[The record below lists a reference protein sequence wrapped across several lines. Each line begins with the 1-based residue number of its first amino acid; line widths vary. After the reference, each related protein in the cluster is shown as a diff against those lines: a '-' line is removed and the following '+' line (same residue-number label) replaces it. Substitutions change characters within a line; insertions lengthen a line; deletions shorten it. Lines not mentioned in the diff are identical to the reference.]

1 MPIEALSS
9 DQAFDNARH
18 NPNAKYPRPD
28 NGSERLFP
36 FPKPLC
42 RSSFE
47 ISANS
52 KIFTM
57 GSCFAREVDNAL
69 TKAGFT
75 VISRGLELATK
86 TLGLTSSDESLYNKY
101 TIHSILNEVRWA
113 LDPSQPYPEATALLE
128 VENGNWMDPQ
138 LGGREFTAPL
148 KEILLF
154 RKSYCDAMRRIADAD
169 VLVITLGLVEA
180 WFDSASGL
188 YLNTAPPRKLAK
200 QQPGRFQLHVLD
212 YPDIVA
218 ALEEIHALVT
228 AHGKPGVRFLFTV
241 SPVPLNLTFRGQDVL
256 VANSFSKSV
265 QRAAVEGFVLSR
277 PDVDYFPSYEFV
289 ALGDPNFNW
298 TGDYRH
304 VDPMVVNRIMS
315 NVMQEYT
322 TNALQPG
329 TAAEASEKIH
339 ALYKSAAYIEL
350 IKLSK
355 FIDLAA
361 IDVLALYRIGL
372 THKKLGST
380 SDAYRLFSL
389 CVERD
394 PSTPAIL
401 ENAIRMAVI
410 LGRQEASHAL
420 IRQHENLF
428 PDLIGFRSEQL
439 NRLHTTTPRD

>member
-47 ISANS
+47 ISTNS

-69 TKAGFT
+69 TKTGFT

-101 TIHSILNEVRWA
+101 TIHSILNEIRWA
-113 LDPSQPYPEATALLE
+113 LDPDHPYPGAAALLE

-138 LGGREFTAPL
+138 LGGNAFTAPL
-148 KEILLF
+148 EEVLRF
-154 RKSYCDAMRRIADAD
+154 RKSYYSAMRHIAEAD

-180 WFDSASGL
+180 WFDTASGL
-188 YLNTAPPRKLAK
+188 YLNVAPPRKLAK

-212 YPDIVA
+212 YSDIVA
-218 ALEEIHALVT
+218 ALEEIHSLVT
-228 AHGKPGVRFLFTV
+228 AHGKTGVRFLFTV
-241 SPVPLNLTFRGQDVL
+241 SPVPLNLTFRSQDVL

-265 QRAAVEGFVLSR
+265 QRAALERFVLSN

-298 TGDYRH
+298 VSDYRH
-304 VDPMVVNRIMS
+304 VNPAVVNRIMS

-355 FIDLAA
+355 FIDLTA

-372 THKKLGST
+372 THKKLGSP

-394 PSTPAIL
+394 PNSPAVL
-401 ENAIRMAVI
+401 ENAIRMAVT
-410 LGRQEASHAL
+410 LARREAAHAL
-420 IRQHENLF
+420 IRQHENLC
-428 PDLIGFRSEQL
+428 PDAIEFRSEQL
-439 NRLHTTTPRD
+439 SRLPANTSG